1 MLLLI
6 FFSLNTLYFIKI
18 FDRSAV
24 TAASIIYNI
33 VFDFVKEMCPVQKD
47 NQAGL
52 HNQFKVYE
60 KIFEFPGVENE

>member
-52 HNQFKVYE
+52 HN
-60 KIFEFPGVENE
+60 